1 MTAPEDAP
9 QPQTAAE
16 APAARHVFRPAW
28 RYQWATIASALLL
41 FAAGAALYAAGQLYS
56 FAKLAQYGVIAVA
69 ALGAYLIVLVV
80 FQRYLWHYSLDSEH
94 IESSYGL
101 IARRV
106 RAIRVRD
113 LRNINVRQSAAQR
126 LLGVGDVEFSSAAGD
141 AVEVAFFGVPDPMGL
156 KDYVQALQRGGDE
169 GSHEQ

>member
-1 MTAPEDAP
+1 MTAPEETP
-9 QPQTAAE
+9 QPQAE
-16 APAARHVFRPAW
+16 AESPPARHVFRPAW

-41 FAAGAALYAAGQLYS
+41 FAAGAVLYAAGQLYS
-56 FAKLAQYGVIAVA
+56 FAKVAQYGVIAVV
-69 ALGAYLIVLVV
+69 ALGAYLVALVI
-80 FQRYLWHYSLDSEH
+80 FQRYLWRYSLDGEH

-141 AVEVAFFGVPDPMGL
+141 EVEVAFFGVPDPMGL
-156 KDYVQALQRGGDE
+156 KDHVQALQRGGHQ
-169 GSHEQ
+169 GPHEQ